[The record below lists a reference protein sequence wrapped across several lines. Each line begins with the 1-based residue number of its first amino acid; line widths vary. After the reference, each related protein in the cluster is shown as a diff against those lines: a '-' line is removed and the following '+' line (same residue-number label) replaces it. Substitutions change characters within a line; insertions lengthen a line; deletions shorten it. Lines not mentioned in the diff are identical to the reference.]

1 MARDIDYILNSE
13 NITLD
18 AHCSDMLVD
27 ILRKDLGLKGTKEVC
42 KEGDCGACSVLIG
55 EYSSSD
61 ILRYKNLNSCIYH
74 KSLLNAKHIV
84 TIEGLRL
91 DKGLSFVQKMFYD
104 EGATQCGYCTPGF
117 IISATCY
124 FLELT
129 NRKLNSF
136 DFEYSKL
143 VEYVSGNICRCTGH
157 ISIKRSLHNMLRKF
171 YDKYKSEKITID
183 TLVKEEI
190 IPCYFS
196 DIKIRLKALQ
206 QTNLIM
212 SGGTDLYVQNMHH
225 TGGIELK
232 SYKRTD
238 TSLIYDSGGE
248 IVISAFATVTDLC
261 NSNLILKYF
270 PEIPTY
276 RELFGSVQI
285 RNKATAGGNI
295 INASP
300 IGDTVNIL
308 MALDAALVL
317 TSEHGERILPLRKFY
332 TGYKTNV
339 SQKDE
344 TLTEIRIKI
353 PKGRY
358 IFSYEKV
365 SKRMHLDIASVN
377 STMYMEYEG
386 NRIIK
391 ASISAGGV
399 APCPVYLENTSEYLK
414 GKEISQDTFSEIEN
428 IIQSEISPINDVR
441 GSATYKRLLLG
452 RLVKMHFIKYFPELA
467 EVII

>member
-1 MARDIDYILNSE
+1 
-13 NITLD
+13 
-18 AHCSDMLVD
+18 
-27 ILRKDLGLKGTKEVC
+27 
-42 KEGDCGACSVLIG
+42 
-55 EYSSSD
+55 
-61 ILRYKNLNSCIYH
+61 
-74 KSLLNAKHIV
+74 
-84 TIEGLRL
+84 
-91 DKGLSFVQKMFYD
+91 
-104 EGATQCGYCTPGF
+104 
-117 IISATCY
+117 TCY

-196 DIKIRLKALQ
+196 DIKSRLKALQ